1 VDRRTQIS
9 LAAAIGLHAVAL
21 VAARRCV
28 SAPVAAPRLDEHA
41 AEIDVETLTPEPSGE
56 PSEAPGSAS
65 EQAFTSPVRPPATR
79 ASRAQAA
86 DVATSEGSRVAVPEA
101 APVAPSPSAAPVL
114 SLAQLGLEG
123 PNRFMGEPAVPNA
136 TVPAEA
142 ADGVRRSI
150 AEALLT
156 HDRGE
161 GLGSEGPA
169 VAAIEKAVYESAISV
184 KTRAVLSVVA
194 DADGAVTGVSC
205 VDGTH
210 SEWDELADEIAKALQ
225 GKRLRKPPG
234 GRGVAMRIE
243 VTSREELPSGRDPGL
258 EVRALGLP
266 VKRGRGPSSTRVDI
280 LNIEPKVVIDLPD
293 PQEDPSVGQAAP
305 VRFPRA
311 HIQVINLFGLSG
323 DLVDVGAAARRVVH
337 ARVLDEHAL

>member
-1 VDRRTQIS
+1 
-9 LAAAIGLHAVAL
+9 

-28 SAPVAAPRLDEHA
+28 SGPAPTPRVDERT
-41 AEIDVETLTPEPSGE
+41 AEIEVETLQPEPSGE
-56 PSEAPGSAS
+56 PSGAPGSAS
-65 EQAFTSPVRPPATR
+65 EQLSAVPLPVRPPATR
-79 ASRAQAA
+79 ASRTQAA
-86 DVATSEGSRVAVPEA
+86 EHIATSEGAQVAVPEA
-101 APVAPSPSAAPVL
+101 TPVPSSSVAPAPAV

-123 PNRFMGEPAVPNA
+123 PNRFMGEPAVPTA
-136 TVPAEA
+136 PIPAEA

-194 DADGAVTGVSC
+194 DAEGVVTGVSC
-205 VDGTH
+205 VDGNH
-210 SEWDELADEIAKALQ
+210 SEWDKLAEEIAKALQ

-258 EVRALGLP
+258 EVRALGFPL
-266 VKRGRGPSSTRVDI
+266 KRGRGPNSTRVDI
-280 LNIEPKVVIDLPD
+280 LNIEPKIVIDLPD
-293 PQEDPSVGQAAP
+293 PQDDPSVGQAAA

-311 HIQVINLFGLSG
+311 HIQLINLFGLSG
-323 DLVDVGAAARRVVH
+323 DLVDIGAAARRVVH

>member
-1 VDRRTQIS
+1 
-9 LAAAIGLHAVAL
+9 
-21 VAARRCV
+21 
-28 SAPVAAPRLDEHA
+28 
-41 AEIDVETLTPEPSGE
+41 
-56 PSEAPGSAS
+56 
-65 EQAFTSPVRPPATR
+65 
-79 ASRAQAA
+79 
-86 DVATSEGSRVAVPEA
+86 
-101 APVAPSPSAAPVL
+101 VAPSPAAAPVL

-184 KTRAVLSVVA
+184 K
-194 DADGAVTGVSC
+194 TGVSC